1 MNDRIKRALSQMKDL
16 QVSPSDPRQSS
27 LYNFALGAI
36 YSLARA
42 EELGYPRLSQEP
54 GRVWRRMEEAKELVL
69 RMLVEDR
76 PPEQGEWLA
85 GYYFND
91 AIVRLDLAFEHI
103 LRYVGNLG
111 PTAAIGEVREV
122 ATGKSFPPE
131 LLAMWSERGRKA
143 DNLLKHRSLEILEDP
158 GMSFSD
164 ALAVMENLV
173 CALAWVLH
181 NQSPEK
187 MA

>member
-16 QVSPSDPRQSS
+16 EVSRSDPRHSS

-42 EELGYPRLSQEP
+42 EQLGYPRQSQEP

-69 RMLVEDR
+69 RMLVDDQ

-85 GYYFND
+85 GFYFND

-122 ATGKSFPPE
+122 ATRKSFPPE
-131 LLAMWSERGRKA
+131 LLTIWSERGRNA
-143 DNLLKHRSLEILEDP
+143 DNMLKHRSLEVLENP
-158 GMSFSD
+158 GISFTD
-164 ALAVMENLV
+164 ALSIMENLV

-181 NQSPEK
+181 IPSPEK
-187 MA
+187 IG

>member
-16 QVSPSDPRQSS
+16 EVSRSDPRHSS

-42 EELGYPRLSQEP
+42 EQLGYPRQSQKP
-54 GRVWRRMEEAKELVL
+54 GRVWRRMEEAKEMAL
-69 RMLVEDR
+69 RMLGEDR

-85 GYYFND
+85 GFYFND
-91 AIVRLDLAFEHI
+91 AIFRLDLAFEHI

-111 PTAAIGEVREV
+111 PNAAIGEVREV
-122 ATGKSFPPE
+122 ATRRTFPPE
-131 LLAMWSERGRKA
+131 LLAIWSERERNA
-143 DNLLKHRSLEILEDP
+143 DNMLKHRSLEVLENP
-158 GMSFSD
+158 GISFTD
-164 ALAVMENLV
+164 ALSIMENLV

-181 NQSPEK
+181 TPSPERI
-187 MA
+187 A

>member
-1 MNDRIKRALSQMKDL
+1 MNDRIKRALGQMKDL
-16 QVSPSDPRQSS
+16 EVPRTDPRHSS

-42 EELGYPRLSQEP
+42 EQLGYPRQSQEP

-69 RMLVEDR
+69 RMLVDDQ
-76 PPEQGEWLA
+76 PPEQGEWLV
-85 GYYFND
+85 GFYFND

-122 ATGKSFPPE
+122 ATRKRFPSE
-131 LLAMWSERGRKA
+131 LLAIWSERGRNA
-143 DNLLKHRSLEILEDP
+143 DNMLKHRSLEMLEDP
-158 GMSFSD
+158 GMSFTD
-164 ALAVMENLV
+164 ALSVMENLV
-173 CALAWVLH
+173 CALDWVVR
-181 NQSPEK
+181 NPSPQK
-187 MA
+187 IP